1 MSLFSI
7 DDKLMI
13 YCVKFNWILHLFGF
27 IPTYSHVWLCFIA
40 VRMKYKLP
48 GTRSFFYFGDG
59 TGRVFEEK
67 KVRDGLGTG
76 ILSGPVNDWPFL
88 GKQFILLTSLIISLK
103 CMIID
108 AQKPCSVMKVCFHC
122 SKANLESALAARSGL
137 HVVHVKWHC
146 RGSAGSS

>member
-1 MSLFSI
+1 MLNYEI
-7 DDKLMI
+7 QI
-13 YCVKFNWILHLFGF
+13 
-27 IPTYSHVWLCFIA
+27 
-40 VRMKYKLP
+40 
-48 GTRSFFYFGDG
+48 TRYPVIFDFGDG
-59 TGRVFEEK
+59 TGRVFEK
-67 KVRDGLGTG
+67 KVWDGLGTG

-108 AQKPCSVMKVCFHC
+108 AQKPCSVMKVCLHC